1 MRPVVV
7 SFTAAGLTAEKADR
21 EVEPTMGITEILENL
36 IKGDSLTEEA
46 AGAAMSAVM
55 AGEWTAA
62 QVAAL
67 LTALRCKGETAD
79 EIVGAARAMRAH
91 AVKIRPRLPGTID
104 TCGTGGDRSG
114 SFNISTTSAF
124 VVAGAGVP
132 VAKHGNRTASSLC
145 GSIDLFEKL
154 GVNVMAPPERIG
166 ECIRQVGLGVLFA
179 RLAHPAMKHAAPVRS
194 ELGFRTIFNFLGP
207 LTNPALPDYQLV
219 GVSDA
224 RLLETYAQCLQK
236 LGIQRAWVVTGGD
249 GLDELTLTGPS
260 QCLEVTPASITR
272 HDLIPEDA
280 DLDRCAYE
288 DLKGG
293 TPDDNAAITRA
304 ILEGRDTGPKQRAV
318 LLNAGAAIYV
328 AGKAATL
335 KEGVARARESI
346 QSGKALEI
354 LQKLVEFTNQ
364 G

>member
-1 MRPVVV
+1 
-7 SFTAAGLTAEKADR
+7 
-21 EVEPTMGITEILENL
+21 MGITEILETL

>member
-1 MRPVVV
+1 
-7 SFTAAGLTAEKADR
+7 
-21 EVEPTMGITEILENL
+21 MGFTEILETL
-36 IKGDSLTEEA
+36 IGGQSLTEEA
-46 AGAAMSAVM
+46 AGAALAAVM
-55 AGEWTAA
+55 SGEWTAA
-62 QVAAL
+62 QVSAL
-67 LTALRCKGETAD
+67 LTALRCKGETAE
-79 EIVGAARAMRAH
+79 EIVGAARAMRAC
-91 AVKIRPRLPGTID
+91 AVKIQPRHPGTID

-166 ECIRQVGLGVLFA
+166 DCIGRVGLGVLFA
-179 RLAHPAMKHAAPVRS
+179 RSVHPAMKHAAPVRS
-194 ELGFRTIFNFLGP
+194 ELGIRTIFNFLGP
-207 LTNPALPDYQLV
+207 LTNPAHPDFQLV
-219 GVSDA
+219 GISDA
-224 RLLETYAQCLQK
+224 RRLETYAVCLQK

-260 QCLEVTPASITR
+260 QCLDVTPASITR
-272 HDLIPEDA
+272 HDLTPEDA
-280 DLDRCAYE
+280 GLERCAYD

-293 TPDDNAAITRA
+293 SPDDNAAITRA
-304 ILEGRDTGPKQRAV
+304 ILEGREIGPKQRAV
-318 LLNAGAAIYV
+318 LLNAGAAIHV

-346 QSGKALEI
+346 TSGKALEI
-354 LQKLVEFTNQ
+354 LRKLVAFTNQ
-364 G
+364 E